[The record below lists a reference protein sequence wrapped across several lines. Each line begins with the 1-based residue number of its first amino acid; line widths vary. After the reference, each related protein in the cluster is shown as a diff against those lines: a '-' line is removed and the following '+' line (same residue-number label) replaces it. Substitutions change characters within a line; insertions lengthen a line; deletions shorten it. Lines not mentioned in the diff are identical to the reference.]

1 MILPNNLALLSM
13 LPVVVILISLPSTLE
28 AKGNATESNM
38 PKFIAIQHADSG
50 LISQINDTA
59 YSLELNNVSHTTILF
74 SDRPDRIVRSIS
86 TDNFVGNWSI
96 GEDSFADE
104 APNTVIVVHDIEGQ
118 ESAIIEL
125 FNPVYNLD
133 EKKLMYVITPDN
145 TTSIELPRDIGQSTL
160 IIDGV
165 KHPTQY

>member
-1 MILPNNLALLSM
+1 M
-13 LPVVVILISLPSTLE
+13 LPVLVILISLPLTLE
-28 AKGNATESNM
+28 AQGNTTESNV

-59 YSLELNNVSHTTILF
+59 YSLELSNVSQKTILF

-86 TDNFVGNWSI
+86 THNFVGNWSI
-96 GEDSFADE
+96 GEDSFTEDE
-104 APNTVIVVHDIEGQ
+104 PNTVIVVHDIEGQ

-125 FNPVYNLD
+125 SNPVYNLD
-133 EKKLMYVITPDN
+133 EKKLMYVFTPDN
-145 TTSIELPRDIGQSTL
+145 TTSIELPHDLGQSTL
-160 IIDGV
+160 VIDGV

>member
-1 MILPNNLALLSM
+1 MALLSL
-13 LPVVVILISLPSTLE
+13 LPVLVILILLPSTLQAQE
-28 AKGNATESNM
+28 NANATESND

-59 YSLELNNVSHTTILF
+59 YSLELNNVSHKTILF

-96 GEDSFADE
+96 GQDSFEED

-118 ESAIIEL
+118 GSSIIEL

-133 EKKLMYVITPDN
+133 EKKLMYVITPHN
-145 TTSIELPRDIGQSTL
+145 TTSIELPRDLGQSTL
-160 IIDGV
+160 VIDGV